1 MIHIIFQNII
11 FIKYK
16 TGEEL
21 EVIMLFKRN
30 IWFDRHSTSIH
41 KNCAPFFHHPSRT
54 FYFTKFLPQ
63 KVRIQKCRWWQ
74 WKWIQSR
81 KTRTNRPKSLQKEIV
96 QHDEN
101 DILHLSLHE
110 FQGQNQELLEVFQRN
125 CNKTDSRNLHSKISV
140 QSHRHSNYL
149 EILQLW
155 LDDVWLHED
164 ISSILTNHFGTSLRS
179 PEKTTTIFFSTQTLY
194 M

>member
-1 MIHIIFQNII
+1 MEN
-11 FIKYK
+11 
-16 TGEEL
+16 
-21 EVIMLFKRN
+21 
-30 IWFDRHSTSIH
+30 
-41 KNCAPFFHHPSRT
+41 FH
-54 FYFTKFLPQ
+54 
-63 KVRIQKCRWWQ
+63 
-74 WKWIQSR
+74 
-81 KTRTNRPKSLQKEIV
+81 
-96 QHDEN
+96 HDEN

-140 QSHRHSNYL
+140 QNRRHSNYL

-179 PEKTTTIFFSTQTLY
+179 PEKTITIFFSTQTQFPICSKNLLCTVRIKTNLFVSSEKIKQGFRDTFY
-194 M
+194 AGLH